1 MKQDHPRQ
9 ALEIGEDTLQE
20 RPQEALDRISV
31 AQAAE
36 RLGVTQD
43 AVRKR
48 IARGTIRHEK
58 DYEGRILVYLD
69 TFERESNTVQDNGQ
83 DGESKT
89 VSDADQHKYTRS
101 LEDQIDFL
109 RRELERKDTI
119 IMSLTQRIPKLEA
132 SPEPREAHGT
142 ASEGTAMSTAPQEQ
156 QQEPSQQRS
165 WLYRFFGLE

>member
-9 ALEIGEDTLQE
+9 ARDIGQDTLQE

-31 AQAAE
+31 PQAAN
-36 RLGVTQD
+36 RLGITQD

-58 DYEGRILVYLD
+58 DYEGRIFVYLD
-69 TFERESNTVQDNGQ
+69 TFERESETDQVNGQ
-83 DGESKT
+83 GAESKT
-89 VSDADQHKYTRS
+89 VLDDDQDKYTRS

-119 IMSLTQRIPKLEA
+119 IMSLSQRIPELEV

-142 ASEGTAMSTAPQEQ
+142 ASEETAKDKVPPE

-165 WLYRFFGLE
+165 W

>member
-9 ALEIGEDTLQE
+9 TQE
-20 RPQEALDRISV
+20 PGQEGQQDRPQDVLDRLTV
-31 AQAAE
+31 AQAAH

-58 DYEGRILVYLD
+58 DYEGRIFVYLD
-69 TFERESNTVQDNGQ
+69 TFERESKTDQDANQ
-83 DGESKT
+83 D
-89 VSDADQHKYTRS
+89 KYTRS

-119 IMSLTQRIPKLEA
+119 IMSLTQRIPELEA
-132 SPEPREAHGT
+132 SPEPREGHGA
-142 ASEGTAMSTAPQEQ
+142 ASEKAAKSTTSQEQ
-156 QQEPSQQRS
+156 QNPSERRS
-165 WLYRFFGLE
+165 LMHRFFFGP

>member
-1 MKQDHPRQ
+1 VKQDHPRQ
-9 ALEIGEDTLQE
+9 TRDIGQDPLQD
-20 RPQEALDRISV
+20 RPKDALDRISV
-31 AQAAE
+31 AQAAN
-36 RLGVTQD
+36 RLGITQD

-48 IARGTIRHEK
+48 IARGTIRHGK
-58 DYEGRILVYLD
+58 DHEGRIFVYLN
-69 TFERESNTVQDNGQ
+69 TFERESETDQVNGQ
-83 DGESKT
+83 GAESKT
-89 VSDADQHKYTRS
+89 VLDADQDKYTRS

-165 WLYRFFGLE
+165 WLYRFFYGP